1 MMFGGYSWFLS
12 DDFYDLFGP
21 SLSDDFYDLFGP
33 SLSVSS
39 SGSVYSLAA
48 MALCRTA
55 EVII

>member
-1 MMFGGYSWFLS
+1 MMFGGYSWF
-12 DDFYDLFGP
+12 
-21 SLSDDFYDLFGP
+21 LSDDFYDLFGP